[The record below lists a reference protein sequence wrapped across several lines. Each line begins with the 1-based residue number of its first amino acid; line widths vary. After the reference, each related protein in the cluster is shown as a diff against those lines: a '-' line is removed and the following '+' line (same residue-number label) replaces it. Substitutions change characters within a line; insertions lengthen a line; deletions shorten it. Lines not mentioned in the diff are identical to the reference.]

1 MATLAEIR
9 EKVRTLSRRKSPTQ
23 MSDDTIDNYINTFV
37 LYDMPYRDQVFHLKR
52 TFKFLTSPYVGEYS
66 TTDSV
71 YDTMNNFKNIVTS
84 VTEPVYIHGR
94 PVFFSQDRLEFF
106 SLYPQNKVLVSIGT
120 GDGVTT
126 IFSGTLG
133 NVPIIQKSMV
143 VSATYIDL
151 GNVTKMGFYDRPEEL
166 NGLIRTYGLFVTDDE
181 SPTGYGLIDYITGD
195 YTISFPFAPTSG
207 TDISIAF
214 QQYAASLPIAMLFY
228 GDTFI
233 IRPIPDKVYD
243 VVINATIRPTE
254 LLLDLQRPDIDQW
267 WQYIAIGAAR
277 KIFQDDLDNDSAAL
291 LEQQFQEQE
300 TLCSRKFTLQLSKQR
315 SSTIYVDPIY
325 NRRWP
330 FGNRNYY

>member
-1 MATLAEIR
+1 
-9 EKVRTLSRRKSPTQ
+9 
-23 MSDDTIDNYINTFV
+23 
-37 LYDMPYRDQVFHLKR
+37 
-52 TFKFLTSPYVGEYS
+52 
-66 TTDSV
+66 
-71 YDTMNNFKNIVTS
+71 MNNFKNIITS
-84 VTEPVYIHGR
+84 VMQPVYIHGR
-94 PVFFSQDRLEFF
+94 PIFFSQDRSEFF

-120 GDGVTT
+120 GDGATT
-126 IFSGTLG
+126 IFTGTLG

-195 YTISFPFAPTSG
+195 YTVSFPFAPTSG
-207 TDISIAF
+207 TPISISF

-233 IRPIPDKVYD
+233 MRPIPDKVYD

-254 LLLDLQRPDIDQW
+254 LLLDAQRPEIDQW

-300 TLCSRKFTLQLSKQR
+300 TLCSRKFTLQLSDQR
-315 SSTIYVDPIY
+315 TSTIYVDPVGV
-325 NRRWP
+325 NRYRW
-330 FGNRNYY
+330 GSWRSY